1 MPEINGDTPTKKVTI
16 ADVTL
21 EAPTPYTEGHVLNAG
36 EASAFNQ
43 LFLENLRNN
52 FAGQIKKARENLTAG
67 AELDVAA
74 LQAALTAYAAE
85 YEFGVRKA
93 GPSTATPT
101 DPVEREALNLA
112 KTVVRQALVQQGYKL
127 KEVGIET
134 IDRLAAEMVKQP
146 TIQEE
151 ARRRVESQKA
161 VGAMALAGLQMPAP
175 QGSAPAA

>member
-1 MPEINGDTPTKKVTI
+1 MPEITGETPTKKVTI
-16 ADVTL
+16 ADVTFD
-21 EAPTPYTEGHVLNAG
+21 APTPYGEGHVLNAG

-52 FAGQIKKARENLTAG
+52 FAGQVKKSREALAPG

-74 LQAALTAYAAE
+74 LQAAFNTYAAE

-93 GPSTATPT
+93 GVSTAAPT

-151 ARRRVESQKA
+151 ARRRVASQKA
-161 VGAMALAGLQMPAP
+161 VGEAALAGLQFPA
-175 QGSAPAA
+175 QSSAPAA